1 MVVPASNNLL
11 MVPGPESNKSLDW
24 LTSINTEHELRFSD
38 GTHVPEPKMV
48 TVMPEFVKT
57 IICELPAP

>member
-1 MVVPASNNLL
+1 MVVPASNSLL

-24 LTSINTEHELRFSD
+24 PTSINTEQELRFSD

-48 TVMPEFVKT
+48 TVNPEFSKT
-57 IICELPAP
+57 IIDELPAS

>member
-24 LTSINTEHELRFSD
+24 STSINTEHELRFSD

-48 TVMPEFVKT
+48 TVIAGLLAGM
-57 IICELPAP
+57 